1 MTNAQKNLLNIDRM
15 LQEHCD
21 GYILVAFNPKDQE
34 TLMAVSAKDAKTE
47 TALNALMGGILSSGG
62 VGALQDQI
70 RRAQAEAQKGEEE
83 E

>member
-34 TLMAVSAKDAKTE
+34 TLMAVSAKDAKTISQV
-47 TALNALMGGILSSGG
+47 LNAVISNF
-62 VGALQDQI
+62 
-70 RRAQAEAQKGEEE
+70 
-83 E
+83 